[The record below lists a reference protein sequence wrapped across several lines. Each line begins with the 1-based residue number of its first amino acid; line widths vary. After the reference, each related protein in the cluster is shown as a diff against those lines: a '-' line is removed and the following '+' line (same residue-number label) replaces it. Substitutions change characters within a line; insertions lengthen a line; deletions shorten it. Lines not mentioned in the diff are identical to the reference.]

1 MNFSERLKAERI
13 RRGVTQKQM
22 AEYLNMNAYT
32 AYQKYELGATN
43 PSVEKLILIAN
54 ILDVSIDYLLC
65 QTDKLGRNR

>member
-22 AEYLNMNAYT
+22 AEYISMNSYT

-43 PSVEKLILIAN
+43 PSIEKLILIAN
-54 ILDVSIDYLLC
+54 FLDVSIDFLLC
-65 QTDKLGRNR
+65 QTDKPGTNR